1 MLPFLAVGLFTGEV
15 LRFFRT
21 HGNVVKYT
29 VKVGGA
35 LLIVMGVMTVT
46 GWMNGV
52 TSYLSSFG
60 GAPAA
65 QEQPADQ
72 GADEAKGDGA
82 NSGSSDASDAGKDA
96 GSGDGAASK
105 ADVQAAPLADLKL
118 VDQNGK
124 EHSLDEYRGK
134 TVFLNFW
141 ATWCGPCQR
150 EIPDIEKLYR
160 DRGENE
166 GDLVVLGVA
175 NPKTDSRPNNS
186 DVSEADVKAF
196 IDEQVEAIQAQVGDQ
211 RLPYQVVPHDVHDR
225 QGRQN
230 LRLHQRHADPR
241 HDGQH
246 RRANH
251 VRCEK

>member
-1 MLPFLAVGLFTGEV
+1 M

-82 NSGSSDASDAGKDA
+82 NGGSSDASDAGKDA

-105 ADVQAAPLADLKL
+105 ADAQAAPLADLK
-118 VDQNGK
+118 
-124 EHSLDEYRGK
+124 
-134 TVFLNFW
+134 
-141 ATWCGPCQR
+141 
-150 EIPDIEKLYR
+150 
-160 DRGENE
+160 
-166 GDLVVLGVA
+166 
-175 NPKTDSRPNNS
+175 
-186 DVSEADVKAF
+186 
-196 IDEQVEAIQAQVGDQ
+196 
-211 RLPYQVVPHDVHDR
+211 
-225 QGRQN
+225 
-230 LRLHQRHADPR
+230 
-241 HDGQH
+241 
-246 RRANH
+246 
-251 VRCEK
+251 